1 MKGIQN
7 TSTENFSSIIG
18 NNKKFIVP
26 KFQRDYS
33 WSSEQW
39 DDLWQDIETMV
50 ADDDEHYMGY
60 LVLQTDD
67 DKTYHIIDGQQ
78 RFTTITILILAAIK
92 CIQRLGQKGIDP
104 EDNRQ
109 RVDNLL
115 CTYIG
120 KKNPVTLTYDNILVL
135 NRNNDGYYRNYIV
148 KLEDLKVRN
157 LKISEKLMKRCFDF
171 FEQKLSNKYTS
182 GQEYAQFIQ
191 IVVERLY
198 FTQIVVNDEMN
209 AFRVFETLNARGVQL
224 SSADLL
230 KNYLFSLVDKHD
242 GHESFVDILEEKWG
256 NLTNNIK
263 TEKLPEFLRYYWN
276 SKHKSIRANALF
288 KTIKKNITEA
298 KQVFSTVDDLYRYS
312 DIYMALTDANDEF
325 WEDREIRRY
334 VGLLNIFGLKQ
345 PYPLLMSAYMNLDA
359 NEFKNLFKYVIRLC
373 FRYNVICDRNPNDQE
388 QPFNSLAIK
397 ISNEGEVD
405 YSLLSPLRI
414 EDKAFEDSFSDKAFP
429 YTSRNVKII
438 RYILSELEHYD
449 GLGFVVDYLDEDAT
463 IEHILP
469 QNISEGWDIEE
480 TKAVQ
485 FVPRLGNMCLLE
497 RKKNTD
503 IKNNSFEDKKLL
515 YSTSCYINTRNI
527 ADSYTHWD
535 DSTICDR
542 QRKMARKAKTIWRI

>member
-18 NNKKFIVP
+18 NNKRFIVP

-33 WSSEQW
+33 WNSEQW
-39 DDLWQDIETMV
+39 DDLWQDIEGMML
-50 ADDDEHYMGY
+50 DDDEHYMGY

-78 RFTTITILILAAIK
+78 RFTTITILLLAAIK
-92 CIQRLGQKGIDP
+92 SIQRLGEKGVDT

-148 KLEDLKVRN
+148 KLGDLKVRN

-171 FEQKLSNKYTS
+171 FEQKLSNKYSS
-182 GQEYAQFIQ
+182 GQEYAKFIQ
-191 IVVERLY
+191 TVVERLY

-242 GHESFVDILEEKWG
+242 SHESFVEILEEKWG

-276 SKHKSIRANALF
+276 SKHKNIRANALF

-325 WEDREIRRY
+325 WEDREIRQY

-345 PYPLLMSAYMNLDA
+345 PFPLLMSAYLNLDA
-359 NEFKNLFKYVIRLC
+359 NEFKRLFKYVIRLC

-397 ISNEGEVD
+397 ISNGQEVD
-405 YSLLSPLRI
+405 YTLLSPLRI
-414 EDKAFEDSFSDKAFP
+414 EDSAFENSFSDKSFP

-449 GLGFVVDYLDEDAT
+449 GLGIVVDYLDEDAT

-469 QNISEGWDIEE
+469 QNVGDEWDIDEA
-480 TKAVQ
+480 KAAQYVT
-485 FVPRLGNMCLLE
+485 RLGNMCLLE

-503 IKNNSFEDKKLL
+503 IKNISFEDKKKQ
-515 YSTSCYINTRNI
+515 YTKSSYINTRNI
-527 ADSYTHWD
+527 AETYDQWD
-535 DSTICDR
+535 ENAINAR
-542 QRKMARKAKTIWRI
+542 QRKMARKALSIWRL